1 MHLTSQSQLIKQN
14 NFSLLEVYLGLDRNQ
29 VPGRFLSH
37 GRVSAGKD
45 SSQVEVNEDKLFL
58 SLLPDELLTQHKSSQ
73 DDTET
78 GSRTDLNYSSQ
89 NSTGAAEVPGTS
101 SLPELGGSSIR
112 PMIPVVPVSHV
123 METPQ
128 IQNVISSVKLGCR
141 LDLNLVAQKAWNVE
155 YNPRT
160 YKALIMRLREPRT
173 TAVIY
178 ESGNIVCTGAKSEDQ
193 SWAAARRFARRV
205 QKLGFPISFLNF
217 KVQNLVASG
226 SFFPVSLEQLM
237 LAHHQHCSY
246 EPELFPGLF
255 YRVMPGVTLTIFASG
270 KTALTGAKSAADVYK
285 AFDTICPILH
295 CFRRR

>member
-1 MHLTSQSQLIKQN
+1 MDESALERYFD
-14 NFSLLEVYLGLDRNQ
+14 NFIVN
-29 VPGRFLSH
+29 
-37 GRVSAGKD
+37 D

-73 DDTET
+73 DD
-78 GSRTDLNYSSQ
+78 
-89 NSTGAAEVPGTS
+89 TGAAEVPGTS